1 MSTDTTID
9 IDSDIDRVIDKG
21 LFREV
26 MGHYPTGVAVVTGR
40 ADDGELL
47 ALVVGTFSS
56 VSLEPPLVS
65 FMPMKTSKSFD
76 KLRRCDS
83 VCINILGGEQEELV
97 STIARRWENK
107 FDGIDWFASPSGD
120 PVLEQSVAWI
130 DARITNTV
138 DAGDHWI
145 VLCGVDDMAVT
156 NPVAPLIYFQ
166 GGYGSFVSTSLMAR
180 MDHEILDEIQDAEIA
195 RPHVEAL
202 AQHIGCEVI
211 LYTAISRDEMAT
223 VLSAVGPGVE
233 RENGLARRIPIV
245 PPIGDSIVFDLSGDE
260 QEQWLANAR
269 GVDESVKEHYRQR
282 ITFLR
287 THGYVLSLLPQ
298 EGIAAYDPMCEA
310 TRRYESS
317 RLTPRQERD
326 IRASIVESTVDY
338 RPRELDAEGRYNV
351 GSVVLPVRD
360 RDGNHTLTLRLAQL
374 PMRAS
379 GAVVAEWISKAESV
393 VEVLE
398 GRSGRQ

>member
-9 IDSDIDRVIDKG
+9 IDIDIDQG

-83 VCINILGGEQEELV
+83 VCINILGGEQEDLV

-107 FDGIDWFASPSGD
+107 FDGIDWFGSPSGD

-130 DARITNTV
+130 DARITNTL

-145 VLCGVDDMAVT
+145 ILCSVNDMAVT
-156 NPVAPLIYFQ
+156 NPVVPLIYFQ

-180 MDHEILDEIQDAEIA
+180 MDHEIMDEIHDAEIA
-195 RPHVEAL
+195 RPDVEAL
-202 AQHIGCEVI
+202 ARAVGCEVI

-223 VLSAVGPGVE
+223 VLSAVGPAID

-245 PPIGDSIVFDLSGDE
+245 PPIGDSVVFDRADDE
-260 QEQWLANAR
+260 QEQWLAKAH
-269 GVDESVKEHYRQR
+269 GVDESVKGHYRQR
-282 ITFLR
+282 IMFLR

-298 EGIAAYDPMCEA
+298 EGIAAYDTMCEA
-310 TRRYESS
+310 TRRYECG
-317 RLTPRQERD
+317 RLTPLQERD

-338 RPRELDAEGRYNV
+338 RPRELEPECRYNV
-351 GSVVLPVRD
+351 GSVVLPVRN

-374 PMRAS
+374 PTNAS
-379 GAVVAEWISKAESV
+379 GATVADWISRAKAVVA
-393 VEVLE
+393 VLE

>member
-1 MSTDTTID
+1 MSTDTTIE
-9 IDSDIDRVIDKG
+9 IDSDIDKG

-65 FMPMKTSKSFD
+65 FMPMKTSKTFD
-76 KLRRCDS
+76 KLRRCTS
-83 VCINILGGEQEELV
+83 VCINILGGEQEDLV

-107 FDGIDWFASPSGD
+107 FDGIDWFTSPSGD
-120 PVLEQSVAWI
+120 PVLERSVAWV

-145 VLCGVDDMAVT
+145 VLCSVIDMSVT

-180 MDHEILDEIQDAEIA
+180 MDPAILDEIQDAETA
-195 RPHVEAL
+195 RPDVEAL
-202 AQHIGCEVI
+202 AQNIGCEVI

-223 VLSAVGPGVE
+223 VLSAVGSGVE

-245 PPIGDSIVFDLSGDE
+245 PPIGDSVVFDLSDDE
-260 QEQWLANAR
+260 QDQWLANAR

-298 EGIAAYDPMCEA
+298 EGITAYDTMCEA
-310 TRRYESS
+310 TRRYESG
-317 RLTPRQERD
+317 RLTPLQERD

-338 RPRELDAEGRYNV
+338 RPRELDPAGRYSV
-351 GSVVLPVRD
+351 GSIVLPVRD

-374 PMRAS
+374 PANTS
-379 GAVVAEWISKAESV
+379 GEAVAEWISRAKSV
-393 VEVLE
+393 VAVLE
-398 GRSGRQ
+398 GQSGRQ

>member
-1 MSTDTTID
+1 MSTDTTIE
-9 IDSDIDRVIDKG
+9 IDSDIDKG

-65 FMPMKTSKSFD
+65 FMPMKTSKTFD
-76 KLRRCDS
+76 KLRRCTS
-83 VCINILGGEQEELV
+83 VCINILGGEQEDLV

-107 FDGIDWFASPSGD
+107 FDGIDWFTSPSGH
-120 PVLEQSVAWI
+120 PALERSVAWI
-130 DARITNTV
+130 DARITDTV

-145 VLCGVDDMAVT
+145 VLCNVIDMSVT

-180 MDHEILDEIQDAEIA
+180 MDPAILDEIQDAETA
-195 RPHVEAL
+195 RPDVEAL
-202 AQHIGCEVI
+202 AQSIGCEVI

-223 VLSAVGPGVE
+223 VLSAVGSGVE

-245 PPIGDSIVFDLSGDE
+245 PPIGDSVVFDLSDDE
-260 QEQWLANAR
+260 QEQWLANAH
-269 GVDESVKEHYRQR
+269 GVDDSVKEHYRQR

-298 EGIAAYDPMCEA
+298 EGITAYDTMCEA
-310 TRRYESS
+310 TRRYESG
-317 RLTPRQERD
+317 RLTPLQERG

-338 RPRELDAEGRYNV
+338 RPRELDPVGRYSV
-351 GSVVLPVRD
+351 GSIVLPVRD

-374 PMRAS
+374 PANTS
-379 GAVVAEWISKAESV
+379 GATVAEWISGAKSV
-393 VEVLE
+393 VAVLE
-398 GRSGRQ
+398 GQSGRQ

>member
-9 IDSDIDRVIDKG
+9 IDIDSDIDKG

-83 VCINILGGEQEELV
+83 VCINILGGEQEDLV

-107 FDGIDWFASPSGD
+107 FDGIDWFSSPSGD

-130 DARITNTV
+130 DARITNSL

-145 VLCGVDDMAVT
+145 ILCSVNDMAVT
-156 NPVAPLIYFQ
+156 NPVAPLLFFQ

-195 RPHVEAL
+195 RADVEAL
-202 AQHIGCEVI
+202 ARTVGCEVI

-223 VLSAVGPGVE
+223 VLSAVGAGVD

-245 PPIGDSIVFDLSGDE
+245 PPIGDSVVFDRADDE
-260 QEQWLANAR
+260 LEHWLAKAR

-282 ITFLR
+282 IVFLR

-298 EGIAAYDPMCEA
+298 EGIAAYDTMCEA
-310 TRRYESS
+310 TRRYQCG
-317 RLTPRQERD
+317 RLTPVQERD

-338 RPRELDAEGRYNV
+338 RPRELDPELHYNV

-360 RDGNHTLTLRLAQL
+360 RDGHHTRTLRLAQL
-374 PMRAS
+374 PTHAS
-379 GAVVAEWISKAESV
+379 GATVEEWISGAKAV
-393 VEVLE
+393 VAVLE
-398 GRSGRQ
+398 GRSGRR